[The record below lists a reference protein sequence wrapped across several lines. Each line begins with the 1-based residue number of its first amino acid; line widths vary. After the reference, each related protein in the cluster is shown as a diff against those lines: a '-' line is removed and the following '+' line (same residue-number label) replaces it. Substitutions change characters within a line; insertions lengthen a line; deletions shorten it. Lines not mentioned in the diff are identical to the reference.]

1 MADNNIMME
10 SRAELLADYITD
22 KIEKGFVTSEKAN
35 REGTER
41 KLVYWDENLEQ
52 KVIATSEHIKK
63 LLQDDEKVK
72 ELIKSLS

>member
-1 MADNNIMME
+1 MARTM
-10 SRAELLADYITD
+10 AEARIEMLADYITD
-22 KIEKGFVTSEKAN
+22 RIGKGFVTSEKAN

-41 KLVYWDENLEQ
+41 KLVYWNEKRECEI
-52 KVIATSEHIKK
+52 IATPEQIKK